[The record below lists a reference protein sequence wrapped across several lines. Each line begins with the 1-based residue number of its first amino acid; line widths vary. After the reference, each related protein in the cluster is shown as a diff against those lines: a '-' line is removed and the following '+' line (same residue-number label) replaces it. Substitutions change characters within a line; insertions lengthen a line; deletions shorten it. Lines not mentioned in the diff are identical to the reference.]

1 MKNILSK
8 VYKKLRIIH
17 NIYIKNRFLFKKR
30 SYSMEGEDLEIL
42 RLSNNSNNG
51 FYVDV
56 GCYHPTHL
64 NNTFLLYKKNWRGI
78 NIDLSKFSIDL
89 FNYLR
94 PEDENIN
101 CAISK
106 VDDEIVYY
114 HQKEISQLTTIKEA
128 EAKKRMQGPIK
139 KRKILSYRLTTIL
152 NFLIK
157 K

>member
-1 MKNILSK
+1 MKNILNK

-64 NNTFLLYKKNWRGI
+64 NNTFLLYKKIGEE
-78 NIDLSKFSIDL
+78 L
-89 FNYLR
+89 
-94 PEDENIN
+94 
-101 CAISK
+101 
-106 VDDEIVYY
+106 
-114 HQKEISQLTTIKEA
+114 
-128 EAKKRMQGPIK
+128 
-139 KRKILSYRLTTIL
+139 ILI
-152 NFLIK
+152 
-157 K
+157 